1 MESNFV
7 FSNSLLKFFLILTY
21 FSFLKCLGH
30 PKTAAVHVQDGQQR
44 DKEKGED
51 AVN

>member
-1 MESNFV
+1 M
-7 FSNSLLKFFLILTY
+7 LHFLILYKKDNFPNKY

-30 PKTAAVHVQDGQQR
+30 PKTAAVYVQDGQQR